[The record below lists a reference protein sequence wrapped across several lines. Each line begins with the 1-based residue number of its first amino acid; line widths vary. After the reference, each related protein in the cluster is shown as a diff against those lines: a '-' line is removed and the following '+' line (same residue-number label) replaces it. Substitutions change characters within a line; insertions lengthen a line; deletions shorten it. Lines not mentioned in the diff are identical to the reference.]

1 MNWTLLYYIIPAV
14 VGVAG
19 AITIVVIYVRKIPK
33 LSALDLEAM
42 QHHRLMV
49 RKSSLVED
57 RLARKLTTFRQRV
70 SSLVVPVVHVIRT
83 IAQNLYKQLR
93 GLEEK
98 YKKAAKQVGPQA
110 IAQAQSA
117 STLVQE
123 AMVLQ
128 KEEKYAE
135 AEKKYIEAIAA
146 DNLSVD
152 AYRGL
157 AQVYADQKD
166 MEHAIETMKFLRQ
179 LNPQDEA
186 VWRDLGKMFK
196 SQELYDEAFESYERA
211 VELAPNNPK
220 NLDAFVEMAIA
231 VKKKY
236 TAQNALNKLREV
248 NPENQGL
255 DEFQK
260 EIEQL

>member
-1 MNWTLLYYIIPAV
+1 MNWALLFYIIPAV
-14 VGVAG
+14 IGVAA
-19 AITIVVIYVRKIPK
+19 AITITVIYVRKIPK
-33 LSALDLEAM
+33 LSALDLDAM
-42 QHHRLMV
+42 QHHRLMM

-57 RLARKLTTFRQRV
+57 RLARKLASFRQRISGMIV
-70 SSLVVPVVHVIRT
+70 PLVHGIKAV
-83 IAQNLYKQLR
+83 AQALYKKLR
-93 GLEEK
+93 SLEEK

-110 IAQAQSA
+110 VAQAQSA

-123 AMVLQ
+123 AALLQ
-128 KEEKYAE
+128 KEEKYSE

-157 AQVYADQKD
+157 AQVYSEQKD

-179 LNPQDEA
+179 LNPQDEG
-186 VWRDLGKMFK
+186 VWRDLGKMYK
-196 SQELYDEAFESYERA
+196 SQDMVTEAFESYERA

-220 NLDAFVEMAIA
+220 NLDALVEMAIA

-255 DEFQK
+255 EEYEK
-260 EIEQL
+260 EINEL